1 MLTEAYK
8 DLTGKINGGIP
19 GICSSLVGGYAW
31 SRPIPI
37 ISLCQGCL
45 LYMNL
50 GWFFLDQLEA
60 V

>member
-8 DLTGKINGGIP
+8 DLTGRINGGIP
-19 GICSSLVGGYAW
+19 GICSSLVGGYVW
-31 SRPIPI
+31 SQPIPI
-37 ISLCQGCL
+37 ISPWQSCP